1 MYRMMLVIALCAMS
15 PANVRAASPAAGEK
29 VASFQFLDNA
39 RVPITVWYY
48 LPAAVEANTRV
59 VFLLHGD
66 SRTGREARDLGLRHA
81 RTGGFILIAPEFDE
95 SHFPGDSSS
104 FGGMVDTTDRP
115 RPRNEWAL
123 FIVEQVSCPLLGRL
137 RIQQSRTFR
146 LKADGRLQP
155 QGYSAI

>member
-15 PANVRAASPAAGEK
+15 PATVRAASPVAGEK

-81 RTGGFILIAPEFDE
+81 RTGGFILVAPEFDE
-95 SHFPGDSSS
+95 NHFPGDSYS
-104 FGGMVDTTDRP
+104 FGGMVDATGRP
-115 RPRNEWAL
+115 RPRNEWTL
-123 FIVEQVSCPLLGRL
+123 FIIEQLFDH
-137 RIQQSRTFR
+137 IRTR
-146 LKADGRLQP
+146 WKLETATYDAVGHS
-155 QGYSAI
+155 GG